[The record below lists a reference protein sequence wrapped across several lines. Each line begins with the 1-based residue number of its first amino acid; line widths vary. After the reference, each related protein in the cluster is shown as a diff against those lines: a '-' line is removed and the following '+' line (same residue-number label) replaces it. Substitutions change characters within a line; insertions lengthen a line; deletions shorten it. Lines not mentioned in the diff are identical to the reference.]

1 MKKILIILSLFSTLS
16 FAHAVFGQK
25 KPPRVVT
32 RKEIVGVTVK
42 AAPEPEVSTKNLSDE
57 QKLRLET
64 FRAVWKIIDQ
74 YYFDRTFNG
83 LNWQKL
89 KYENELKVVALKTD
103 DALYDL
109 LNELVGK
116 LNASHFAI
124 VPPEY
129 LKEIEKLKEL
139 SDKREKQN
147 QAENSGDGED
157 ETKDD
162 AGEDSGEDEEFL
174 KMLDEYNSRY
184 GIGADVRLFDRDV
197 VITHVDKNSAAE
209 KAGLKAG
216 QIIKTVNGIS
226 LAEFIGRLE
235 KFEPFEK
242 KLKKQVTVYIET
254 ILFNGDK
261 DSELTLE
268 YDGGD
273 GKLKNVSIKREKLE
287 GELIKVMSNMPRQF
301 LQFERKDIDDETGY
315 VRFNIF
321 TVESAEKF
329 CDAISYFKNK
339 KQLVIDLRGNIGG
352 SFGSLFGIM
361 GLLIQDVT
369 PLGTEISAE
378 RAEPRYIRPHL
389 KNFKGKIAVLVD
401 GSSMSAAEIISA
413 GLQDNGRAVIVGE
426 TSGGEALPS
435 ILTELPNGAIFQYP
449 VANFK
454 SPKGI
459 VLEGKGVSPDIAVML
474 DRKLLLEGRDNQLES
489 ALASFKNEKTI
500 EKKVE
505 KKENVIITGSA
516 AKPPPPPPPPA
527 PMPAGKIIKKAPE
540 KDVYDAKAV
549 EIIGKYI
556 ANIGGEENLKKLES
570 LSASGDSFISRA
582 GAKVAGTFSRVQ
594 RNTGKITDT
603 YRFDGIGEISEI
615 FDGEKFV
622 VQTQLNGAMPV
633 MIPVKINEMKLEKDF
648 LELVNLKTNYS
659 KVKFLGN
666 FERLGSRVNLIE
678 LKNKNDYGFVL
689 AFDEKTNLIVQRT
702 GTATDVSYEDYR
714 KVGEYLLP
722 FKLSQANIVSVE
734 IFSYKINEK
743 IDDASFAQK
752 ASCFDRVD

>member
-1 MKKILIILSLFSTLS
+1 MKKILILIGLFSLLNLTQTI
-16 FAHAVFGQK
+16 FGQK
-25 KPPRVVT
+25 KPPRTVT
-32 RKEIVGVTVK
+32 RKEIISVTVK
-42 AAPEPEVSTKNLSDE
+42 NKPEPEVSTKNLSDE

-64 FRAVWKIIDQ
+64 FREVWKIIDEF
-74 YYFDRTFNG
+74 YFDRTFNG

-103 DALYDL
+103 DRLYDL
-109 LNELVGK
+109 LNELVEK

-147 QAENSGDGED
+147 QGENSGDGDD
-157 ETKDD
+157 ETADNAD
-162 AGEDSGEDEEFL
+162 ENSGEDEEFL

-184 GIGADVRLFDRDV
+184 GIGADVRLFDQDV
-197 VITHVDKNSAAE
+197 VITHIDKNSAAE

-216 QIIKTVNGIS
+216 QTIKTVNGIS
-226 LAEFIGRLE
+226 LNEFIGRLA
-235 KFEPFEK
+235 KFESFEK

-261 DSELTLE
+261 DSTLTLE
-268 YDGGD
+268 YDD
-273 GKLKNVSIKREKLE
+273 GSGEIKNVSIKREKLE

-369 PLGTEISAE
+369 PLGTEINAE
-378 RAEPRYIRPHL
+378 REEKRVIRPHL

-401 GSSMSAAEIISA
+401 GSSLSAAEIISA
-413 GLQDNGRAVIVGE
+413 GLQDNERAVIVGE

-459 VLEGKGVSPDIAVML
+459 VLEGKGVSPDIAVTL

-489 ALASFKNEKTI
+489 ALASFKNEKKI
-500 EKKVE
+500 EKKE
-505 KKENVIITGSA
+505 AASITGSA

-527 PMPAGKIIKKAPE
+527 PMPAGKIVNKAPE
-540 KDVYDAKAV
+540 KDIYDAKAV
-549 EIIGKYI
+549 EIIEKYI
-556 ANIGGEENLKKLES
+556 AKIGGEENLKKLES
-570 LSASGDSFISRA
+570 LSASGDSFITRT
-582 GAKVAGTFSRVQ
+582 GAKLAGTFSRVQ
-594 RNTGKITDT
+594 RNTGKNTDT

-615 FDGEKFV
+615 FDGEKFI
-622 VQTQLNGAMPV
+622 VQTQLNGATPV
-633 MIPVKINEMKLEKDF
+633 MIPVKINELKLEKDF

-659 KVKFLGN
+659 KVKLLGN

-678 LKNKNDYGFVL
+678 MKNKNDYGFVL
-689 AFDEKTNLIVQRT
+689 AFDEKTNLLIQRT

-752 ASCFDRVD
+752 TSCFDRID